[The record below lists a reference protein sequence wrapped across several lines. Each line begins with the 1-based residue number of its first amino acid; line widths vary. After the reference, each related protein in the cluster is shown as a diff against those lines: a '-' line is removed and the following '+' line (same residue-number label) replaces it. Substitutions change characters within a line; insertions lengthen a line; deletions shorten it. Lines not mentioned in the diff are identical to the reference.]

1 MSKLCI
7 KCDAEIPSQRIK
19 MLPNTKV
26 CVQCSS
32 SSPHTGVVVTYGEGD
47 HTWTEIV
54 VMDEEQQS
62 QYDKLYVQPKAKIAK
77 DASTYIE
84 INNFDEDESINID
97 LNSLKGEEKS
107 PYDPTEGE

>member
-7 KCDAEIPSQRIK
+7 KCDAKIPSQRIK

-47 HTWTEIV
+47 HTWTEMV

-62 QYDKLYVQPKAKIAK
+62 QYDKLYVQPKAKIVK
-77 DASTYIE
+77 EASAYIE
-84 INNFDEDESINID
+84 INNLDEDESIDID